1 MQALEGRGTE
11 MSTKTSSL
19 WVVFMETIMHNL
31 VSHNKDGSGI
41 MNGNPSHNNVTEEG
55 LLPFLCTKRRSAC
68 FTLPSPFTLA
78 RGRPINM
85 APFARTE
92 R

>member
-19 WVVFMETIMHNL
+19 WVVFMKTIMHNL

-41 MNGNPSHNNVTEEG
+41 MNDNPSHNNVTEEG
-55 LLPFLCTKRRSAC
+55 LLPFPCT
-68 FTLPSPFTLA
+68 
-78 RGRPINM
+78 
-85 APFARTE
+85 
-92 R
+92 

>member
-11 MSTKTSSL
+11 TSTKTSSL

-31 VSHNKDGSGI
+31 VSHNKDGFGI

-55 LLPFLCTKRRSAC
+55 LLPFVHSAVPHVP
-68 FTLPSPFTLA
+68 LSLL
-78 RGRPINM
+78 RLHWHREGR
-85 APFARTE
+85 
-92 R
+92 